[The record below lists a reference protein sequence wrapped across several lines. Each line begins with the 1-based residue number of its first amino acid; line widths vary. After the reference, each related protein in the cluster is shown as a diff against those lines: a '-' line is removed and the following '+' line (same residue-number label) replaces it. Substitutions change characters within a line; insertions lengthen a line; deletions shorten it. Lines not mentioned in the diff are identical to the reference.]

1 MISECKRKPFRST
14 RSDRIKGPKGPFYFY
29 TMKKKKYW
37 IKYIDMYGKNMPLK
51 KQESEDFDV
60 IYDLYKSL
68 KEIEYTFGVSAFY
81 LHSTSKSF
89 KSMLEAL
96 DNL

>member
-1 MISECKRKPFRST
+1 
-14 RSDRIKGPKGPFYFY
+14 
-29 TMKKKKYW
+29 
-37 IKYIDMYGKNMPLK
+37 MYGKNMPLK

-68 KEIEYTFGVSAFY
+68 KEIEYTFGASAFY

-89 KSMLEAL
+89 KDKLEAL